1 MQFFL
6 INHCLRLMNV
16 LGVHPA
22 KSGDKVQT
30 LRYTFFLAHHIAL
43 MYLVA
48 WLAEAKGRD
57 MSLLEQIDVFTNF
70 LAQIHAILNLVCL
83 YTQRSRIM
91 ALLNAMDEKFWK
103 VDSYDHQPELR
114 QAYLRMFKKARI
126 KYYIY
131 LVIMMFCVLSYH
143 YGRLAKDGRHVDVN
157 LPFKSYL
164 PDWMPFWVLFIWQH
178 IPSFGLV
185 STEISMDVIIF
196 SIVSLTALQF
206 KLLQYEM
213 ENIFSLDHKKEHPS
227 RSVLSDKIRRCT
239 NHHTFLL
246 DFRTTLNSAF
256 SGLLL
261 VYMGVVVL
269 ILCIEMYFL
278 FVLDDLED
286 IMRALIYAMLMFFEF
301 FMFYCVPAQELMEEV
316 CLNVQGN
323 F

>member
-1 MQFFL
+1 
-6 INHCLRLMNV
+6 
-16 LGVHPA
+16 
-22 KSGDKVQT
+22 
-30 LRYTFFLAHHIAL
+30 
-43 MYLVA
+43 
-48 WLAEAKGRD
+48 
-57 MSLLEQIDVFTNF
+57 
-70 LAQIHAILNLVCL
+70 
-83 YTQRSRIM
+83 M

-278 FVLDDLED
+278 FVL
-286 IMRALIYAMLMFFEF
+286 
-301 FMFYCVPAQELMEEV
+301 
-316 CLNVQGN
+316 
-323 F
+323 